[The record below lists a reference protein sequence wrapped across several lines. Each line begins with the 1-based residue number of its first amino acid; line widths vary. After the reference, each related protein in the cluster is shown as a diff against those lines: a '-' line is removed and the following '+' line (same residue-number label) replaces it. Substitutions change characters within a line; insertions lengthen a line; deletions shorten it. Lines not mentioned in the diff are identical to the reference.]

1 MLQKSLFSSG
11 TIEKPLA
18 EELKPDCLD
27 DFLGQEHLFS
37 QSRILTDILGK
48 RRLPS
53 LVLWG
58 PPGTGKTSL
67 SRILKTVLS
76 LPSHEIQAT
85 AFSTRDLKKLG
96 DTARERF
103 QSGGSRTLL
112 FIDEIHRLNKAQQ
125 DTLLGYVEEGSFL
138 LIGATTENPSF
149 ELNSALL
156 SRVHV
161 LCFQKH
167 NAQSLAGIYQ
177 RGKREGKIGVTLSDE
192 ALQALCSRADGD
204 ARFFLNQLEVLQHG
218 YEKDSPVPL
227 EELDQFLTARLSY
240 HDKDRDQHYDLISAF
255 HKALR
260 ASDTQASLYFLER
273 MIQGGEDRRFILRR
287 MIRFASE
294 DVGLADPQALVQCN
308 AAREA
313 FDFIGI
319 PEGDL
324 AIYQAAIYLSTA
336 PKSNSVYQAQNQTA
350 ARIRETGQ
358 IPIPLHLRN
367 PVTRLMKEQGYGKN
381 YQYDHNSP
389 YHITGQDCL
398 PEELQGEEY
407 YQPGE
412 LGFEKEVRK
421 RMDFIDKIRS
431 RRKDSG

>member
-1 MLQKSLFSSG
+1 MEEFVGQSHLFSS
-11 TIEKPLA
+11 
-18 EELKPDCLD
+18 
-27 DFLGQEHLFS
+27 
-37 QSRILTDILGK
+37 SRILLDVLAK
-48 RRLPS
+48 KRLPS

-67 SRILKTVLS
+67 SRILKHVLE
-76 LPSHEIQAT
+76 LPSKEIQAT
-85 AFSTRDLKKLG
+85 AFSTRELKKLG
-96 DTARERF
+96 DLARERF
-103 QSGGSRTLL
+103 QAGGARTLL

-161 LCFQKH
+161 LTFQKH
-167 NAQSLAGIYQ
+167 QIESLATIYQ
-177 RGKREGKIGVTLSDE
+177 RGKDAGRIRVTLTEE
-192 ALQALCSRADGD
+192 ALNALCSRADGD
-204 ARFFLNQLEVLQHG
+204 ARFFLNQLEILQEG
-218 YEKDSPVPL
+218 FL
-227 EELDQFLTARLSY
+227 EDRSVELEDLGQYLTARLSY

-260 ASDTQASLYFLER
+260 ASDTQGALYYLER
-273 MIQGGEDRRFILRR
+273 MLQGGEDRRFILRR
-287 MIRFASE
+287 IIRFASE
-294 DVGLADPQALVQCN
+294 DIGLADPQALVQSI
-308 AAREA
+308 AARDA

-324 AIYQAAIYLSTA
+324 ALYQATVYLASA
-336 PKSNSVYQAQNQTA
+336 PKSNAIYEAQKLLS
-350 ARIRETGQ
+350 ARVQETGQ

-367 PVTRLMKEQGYGKN
+367 PVTRFMKDQGYGKD
-381 YQYDHNSP
+381 YQYDHKAK
-389 YHITGQDCL
+389 YHISGQNCL
-398 PEELQGEEY
+398 PEELGDTEF

-421 RMDFIDKIRS
+421 RMDFVQKIGS
-431 RRKDSG
+431 TRKKKKS